1 VRRLRAACALL
12 ALCLALGCRGAPP
25 LRPLAA
31 DDPRPDALLAAWA
44 QQAGERRALRGTAR
58 LAVDADGA
66 GLDGRDLHLR
76 SRQALVLARPA
87 RLRVEVRSLLGTTAA
102 VLATDGADY
111 DFFRADDHSFESGP
125 VHDALLW
132 EVARLALTPEEVVDL
147 VLGPPQLAGALAPA
161 AAFDAGDGRV
171 RIALADASGSVRRQV
186 DFDAAGRLRW
196 LQQRRRDGAVAW
208 EAAFD
213 DYAAVNGAAVA
224 HSLAIELGGGRTRAL
239 LSLSGVELNP
249 ALSPDIFRLDD
260 LAAREAQRG
269 DGG

>member
-1 VRRLRAACALL
+1 VRRLRAAHALL
-12 ALCLALGCRGAPP
+12 ALCLLAGCRGVPP
-25 LRPLAA
+25 LQPLPS
-31 DDPRPDALLAAWA
+31 DDPRPGALLEAWA
-44 QQAGERRALRGTAR
+44 RQAGERSALRGTGR

-66 GLDGRDLHLR
+66 AAGGRDLHFR

-87 RLRVEVRSLLGTTAA
+87 RLRVELRTLLGTTAA
-102 VLATDGADY
+102 VLATDGERY
-111 DFFRADDHSFESGP
+111 DFFRAEDRSFESGP

-147 VLGPPQLAGALAPA
+147 ILGAPRLAEALSPT

-186 DFDAAGRLRW
+186 DFDAAGRLRR

-224 HSLAIELGGGRTRAL
+224 HSLAIELSGGRTRAL

-249 ALSPDIFRLDD
+249 ELSPDTFRLDD
-260 LAAREAQRG
+260 LAAREA
-269 DGG
+269 GGG